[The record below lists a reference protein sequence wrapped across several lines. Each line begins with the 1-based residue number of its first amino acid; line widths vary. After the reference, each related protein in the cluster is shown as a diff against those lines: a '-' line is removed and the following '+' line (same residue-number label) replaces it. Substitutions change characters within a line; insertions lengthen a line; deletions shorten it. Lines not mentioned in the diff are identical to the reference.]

1 MIFAF
6 LSCVNVLTLATISD
20 IIDSDYIVGSYA
32 HQSKHEGYI
41 QEENKLALELSEQ
54 CRSEEGAYDS
64 LRKLLVD
71 LNGTYIVDIAK
82 LHNMPDNRSN
92 QVNNMIRRV
101 K

>member
-6 LSCVNVLTLATISD
+6 LSCVNVLTLAAISD
-20 IIDSDYIVGSYA
+20 IIDSDSNIGSYA

-41 QEENKLALELSEQ
+41 QAEKKLALELSEQ